1 MFSVLEEL
9 NRRPG
14 VAGSLLA
21 TADGIVVASR
31 LGPGLD
37 EDAAAALVSAV
48 LATANRAFRR
58 VADRGLSRF
67 VMTATRLKL
76 IVQDVGDAYLVVAT
90 DRHLDLERG
99 LLDVEAAAMALK
111 KLGSLTA

>member
-1 MFSVLEEL
+1 MLSVLEEL

-14 VAGSLLA
+14 VAGSMLA
-21 TADGIVVASR
+21 TSDGIVVVSC
-31 LGPGLD
+31 LGPDLN

-48 LATANRAFRR
+48 VSTTRRAFQR
-58 VADRGLSRF
+58 VADQGISRF
-67 VMTATRLKL
+67 VLTATRLKL

-99 LLDVEAAAMALK
+99 LLDVEAAAMSLK
-111 KLGSLTA
+111 KLGRLTA